1 MRQTTVE
8 IKLKRG
14 EKVERALKRL
24 KRKLD
29 RENILQEYRDRRYYK
44 KPSEVRKDKK
54 NSRRRRK

>member
-1 MRQTTVE
+1 MRQPTVE
-8 IKLKRG
+8 VKLKRG

-44 KPSEVRKDKK
+44 KPSEIRKDKK
-54 NSRRRRK
+54 NARRRRK

>member
-1 MRQTTVE
+1 MRQPTVE

-44 KPSEVRKDKK
+44 KPSEIRKDER
-54 NSRRRRK
+54 NARRRRK

>member
-1 MRQTTVE
+1 MRQPTVE
-8 IKLKRG
+8 VKLKRG

-44 KPSEVRKDKK
+44 KPSEIRKDER
-54 NSRRRRK
+54 NARRRRK